1 MLKPI
6 KLEKSIGFLGNAE
19 TTDKAPYREIA
30 RTPDM
35 YPYGKDSLFIS
46 PKNKEDRKKYESGI
60 KR

>member
-6 KLEKSIGFLGNAE
+6 KLKKSIGFLGPAK
-19 TTDKAPYREIA
+19 TTDKAPYQEID

-35 YPYGKDSLFIS
+35 YPYGKDSLFIT
-46 PKNKEDRKKYESGI
+46 PKTKEERERYASGI